1 MDQWT
6 AFVALTHLK
15 LRVEILQRNPVLLHT
30 LLQTAQRETD
40 MATPKLQSLSTAMA
54 QLEHNLEFG
63 AGKLLDKIGAVG
75 ARGDAAMTK
84 GHVKMDG
91 IGTRVAE
98 VESFVAALE
107 GANGGDPLDSS
118 APSSD
123 PQVTAEQPKGPNGG
137 PRIL

>member
-40 MATPKLQSLSTAMA
+40 MATPKLQSLATAMA
-54 QLEHNLEFG
+54 MLEHNMEDG
-63 AGKLLDKIGAVG
+63 AGKLLTKIQTVG
-75 ARGDAAMTK
+75 ERGTTAFAK
-84 GHVKMDG
+84 GHAKVDG
-91 IGTRVAE
+91 IGSRVAE
-98 VESFVAALE
+98 VESFVVALE